1 MKQKKLVQET
11 NKPDWTDPSDVATGN
26 DAGSTHEGS
35 ADIRD
40 DSTVQV
46 GHNHDIELPGFGNE
60 LH

>member
-1 MKQKKLVQET
+1 MQET

-26 DAGSTHEGS
+26 DAGSAHEGS
-35 ADIRD
+35 TDVRD